1 MGFRHDDF
9 ASKLLSSRRW
19 AWRRSS
25 PKLVPTAL
33 LAIQGIPQL
42 RRLMS
47 SHLAWAILR
56 VPRLLQHFGVETLV
70 DFALVGRVTIGLE
83 RGDQSAQSWR

>member
-1 MGFRHDDF
+1 
-9 ASKLLSSRRW
+9 
-19 AWRRSS
+19 
-25 PKLVPTAL
+25 
-33 LAIQGIPQL
+33 
-42 RRLMS
+42 MS